1 MNLSFSTRGW
11 NDLPWENQVSDAE
24 EYRFQGIEVYNLSRI
39 PSLTDRS
46 GPFHPYHQNETI
58 RTLKEKGL
66 IITNLDTSID
76 LSSEQVKQE
85 EFRFLFNSASALRAP
100 SVSVCALKENEDLV
114 RENIETL
121 LPLMEGSEI
130 RLLIKTTGIYADTT
144 RLRSLLDHYA
154 LDELGAL
161 WDMHHPCR
169 DFGETPDTTIR
180 NRI

>member
-76 LSSEQVKQE
+76 LSSEQVNQE
-85 EFRFLFNSASALRAP
+85 E
-100 SVSVCALKENEDLV
+100 
-114 RENIETL
+114 L
-121 LPLMEGSEI
+121 LQ
-130 RLLIKTTGIYADTT
+130 TTMVIQ
-144 RLRSLLDHYA
+144 
-154 LDELGAL
+154 E
-161 WDMHHPCR
+161 
-169 DFGETPDTTIR
+169 
-180 NRI
+180 